1 MWGHFAETLLAYMPI
16 LGSCF
21 CLSLWLFC
29 QTPFCLS
36 QIEQGTPRPRGL
48 SSSSLP
54 ALFSFSSHLPLRL
67 WVLSSWHLAC
77 TGSLNLTHSLALP
90 PPALYLLRFHLV
102 AGGICPLLLQTQPW
116 GGAAQD
122 SDLLVSLNQA
132 SVWRQENP
140 GGKKRE
146 QDRLHVYDFLNTQG
160 SI

>member
-1 MWGHFAETLLAYMPI
+1 MPI

-54 ALFSFSSHLPLRL
+54 ALFSFSSQLPLRL

-77 TGSLNLTHSLALP
+77 TGSLNTLLGSSPSSAVP
-90 PPALYLLRFHLV
+90 PPVPPSSWRHLSIAVPNTALGRSCPGLR
-102 AGGICPLLLQTQPW
+102 PP
-116 GGAAQD
+116 
-122 SDLLVSLNQA
+122 LVSLNQA